1 MMRGKLRRQILNI
14 EDYIVITVGLLMFSL
29 AWTLFIIPAQI
40 TGGGVSGIGAVL
52 FYATGIPVGI
62 TYFLVNIFLV
72 AIAIKVLG
80 ASFGI
85 RTIYSMSV
93 VSIALTFSQQLV
105 SAPIVDDTFLSA
117 VLGGI
122 LSGVGLGIV
131 FSKGGSTGGTDII
144 AAIVSKYRNVSPGR
158 VIMYCDVIIIASSFF
173 VLRSVDKMVYGFVTM
188 GVVSYALD
196 AVLSGAN
203 RSAQM
208 FIFSKK
214 WDEIADFINQQRY
227 RGVTILDGVGWY
239 TKENVKVV
247 VSVVRKRETGA
258 IFRKIKEIDPD
269 AFISMGSVMGVYG
282 QGFDQLKL

>member
-1 MMRGKLRRQILNI
+1 
-14 EDYIVITVGLLMFSL
+14 
-29 AWTLFIIPAQI
+29 
-40 TGGGVSGIGAVL
+40 
-52 FYATGIPVGI
+52 
-62 TYFLVNIFLV
+62 
-72 AIAIKVLG
+72 
-80 ASFGI
+80 
-85 RTIYSMSV
+85 
-93 VSIALTFSQQLV
+93 
-105 SAPIVDDTFLSA
+105 
-117 VLGGI
+117 
-122 LSGVGLGIV
+122 
-131 FSKGGSTGGTDII
+131 
-144 AAIVSKYRNVSPGR
+144 
-158 VIMYCDVIIIASSFF
+158 MYCDVIIIASSFF

>member
-1 MMRGKLRRQILNI
+1 MRGKLKRQILNI
-14 EDYIVITVGLLMFSL
+14 EDYIIITVGLLMFSL

-85 RTIYSMSV
+85 KTIYSMSV
-93 VSIALTFSQQLV
+93 VSVALTFSQQLI

-122 LSGVGLGIV
+122 LLGVGLGIV

-173 VLRSVDKMVYGFVTM
+173 VLKSVDKMVYGFVTM

>member
-1 MMRGKLRRQILNI
+1 MKEKLRQQLINF
-14 EDYIVITVGLLMFSL
+14 EDYFAITLGLVMFSL

-52 FYATGIPVGI
+52 FYATGIPVGV
-62 TYFLVNIFLV
+62 TYFLVNIVLV
-72 AIAIKVLG
+72 AVAIRVLG

-85 RTIYSMSV
+85 KTIYSMIV
-93 VSIALTFSQQLV
+93 VSLVLTFTQKLISEPL
-105 SAPIVDDTFLSA
+105 VDDTFLSA

-144 AAIVSKYRNVSPGR
+144 AAIVVKYRNVSPGR
-158 VIMYCDVIIIASSFF
+158 VIMYCDVIIIASSFL
-173 VLRSVDKMVYGFVTM
+173 VLKSVDKMVYGYVTM

-208 FIFSKK
+208 FIFSRKYE
-214 WDEIADFINQQRY
+214 EIADFINQQRY
-227 RGVTILDGVGWY
+227 RGVTVIDGTGWY

-247 VSVVRKRETGA
+247 ISVVRKRETGA
-258 IFRKIKEIDPD
+258 IFRKIKEIDPQ

-282 QGFDQLKL
+282 QGFDKLKL

>member
-1 MMRGKLRRQILNI
+1 MRAKLRRQILNI
-14 EDYIVITVGLLMFSL
+14 EDYIIITVGLLMFSL

-85 RTIYSMSV
+85 KTIYSMSV
-93 VSIALTFSQQLV
+93 VSIVLTFSQQLV

-173 VLRSVDKMVYGFVTM
+173 VLKSVDKMVYGYVTM

>member
-1 MMRGKLRRQILNI
+1 MRGKLRRQILNI
-14 EDYIVITVGLLMFSL
+14 EDYVIITVGLLMFSL

-62 TYFLVNIFLV
+62 TYFLVNILLV
-72 AIAIKVLG
+72 AVAIKVLG
-80 ASFGI
+80 ANFGI
-85 RTIYSMSV
+85 KTIYSMSV

-122 LSGVGLGIV
+122 LSGVGLGLV

-188 GVVSYALD
+188 GVVSYSLD

-208 FIFSKK
+208 FIFSRK

>member
-1 MMRGKLRRQILNI
+1 MKEKLRKKLINI
-14 EDYIVITVGLLMFSL
+14 EDYIAITLGLIMFSL

-52 FYATGIPVGI
+52 YYATGIPVGI
-62 TYFLVNIFLV
+62 TYFLVNILLV

-85 RTIYSMSV
+85 KTIYSMTV
-93 VSIALTFSQQLV
+93 VSVALTFSQQLV
-105 SAPIVDDTFLSA
+105 SEPIVDDTFLSA

-122 LSGVGLGIV
+122 LSGAGLGIV

-144 AAIVSKYRNVSPGR
+144 AAIIVKYRNISPGR

-173 VLRSVDKMVYGFVTM
+173 VLKSVDKMVYGFVTM

-208 FIFSKK
+208 FIFSGKY
-214 WDEIADFINQQRY
+214 DEIADFINQQKY
-227 RGVTILDGVGWY
+227 RGVTVIDGVGWY

-247 VSVVRKRETGA
+247 ISVVRKRETGA

-282 QGFDQLKL
+282 QGFDKLKL

>member
-1 MMRGKLRRQILNI
+1 MRGKLRRQILNI
-14 EDYIVITVGLLMFSL
+14 EDYIIITVGLLMFSL

-52 FYATGIPVGI
+52 FYATGVPVGI

-85 RTIYSMSV
+85 KTIYSMSV
-93 VSIALTFSQQLV
+93 VSVALTFSQQVV

-173 VLRSVDKMVYGFVTM
+173 VLRSVDKMVYGYVTM

-214 WDEIADFINQQRY
+214 WEEIADFINQQRY